1 MIFCV
6 VLYRKTQI
14 LYPITIQVKK
24 KFPSSLPF
32 LLYDG
37 DLKCIKMRVL
47 YYQTRRTNHL
57 LTDFWKYLS
66 SLLKLNI
73 PFMQMGSEFLLHMMT
88 VNWVYCAYTS
98 DKMTD
103 MANGT
108 GLKQSNANIN
118 KFYLI
123 KQTIIKRT
131 NWYCE
136 TSTKSSFL
144 SYCLLRKNKSI
155 VQQILIPNYLPVFY
169 VVKNT
174 VL

>member
-14 LYPITIQVKK
+14 LYPITILVKK
-24 KFPSSLPF
+24 KFPRSLPF

-73 PFMQMGSEFLLHMMT
+73 LFMQMGSEFLLHMMT

-123 KQTIIKRT
+123 KQTIIKT
-131 NWYCE
+131 NQLILWNIYKIKFPFVL
-136 TSTKSSFL
+136 SFTK
-144 SYCLLRKNKSI
+144 K
-155 VQQILIPNYLPVFY
+155 
-169 VVKNT
+169 
-174 VL
+174 